1 MESAGRGD
9 RPIAPTGN
17 QHIFEEGQGLLMA
30 KVRSSSDAT
39 RSAAHLV
46 LIGIGNEYRGDDAV
60 GLVVARRLK
69 AELGPRATVLESDG
83 EATRLIEAWAG
94 ADTVI
99 LVDAVS
105 SGEAPGTLHRL
116 DARVRPIPASF
127 RSPSTHAP
135 GLAEAIELAR
145 ALNRLPRRLI
155 VYGIEGK
162 RFEVGSGLSPAVEKA
177 VPKLV
182 ERLVQE
188 VRAMG

>member
-1 MESAGRGD
+1 
-9 RPIAPTGN
+9 
-17 QHIFEEGQGLLMA
+17 MA
-30 KVRSSSDAT
+30 ETHSSSDAT
-39 RSAAHLV
+39 RSAPRIL

-69 AELGPRATVLESDG
+69 AELGARAAVLESDG
-83 EATRLIEAWAG
+83 EATRLMEAWEG

-105 SGEAPGTLHRL
+105 SGEEPGTLHRL
-116 DARVRPIPASF
+116 DAHVQPIPARF

-155 VYGIEGK
+155 VYGIEGQ
-162 RFEVGSGLSPAVEKA
+162 RFEVGVSLSPAVEEA
-177 VPKLV
+177 VPELV

-188 VRAMG
+188 VGAMG